1 MINMTTRKSCKMN
14 FIQKILKNTAIA
26 LVLSVLTLVYG
37 CQQGTTL
44 ADNPSP
50 AAKVAIKSTSDPSK
64 VIGEASFSKKQGGM
78 LIEAKINDA
87 PPGKHGFHIHEVGN
101 CGDKGNAAKG
111 HFNPDGVK
119 HGLLKKNGFKNA
131 HAGDLGNITISSDG
145 KGTLSETVP
154 GLTVSGGKYAINGL
168 SVILHE
174 KVDDFGQPVGNA
186 GGRIGC
192 GIIKTSG
199 A

>member
-1 MINMTTRKSCKMN
+1 MTAQPSCNMN
-14 FIQKILKNTAIA
+14 FIQKTIKITAIA
-26 LVLSVLTLVYG
+26 FFLSVLTLVYG
-37 CQQGTTL
+37 CQSEATL
-44 ADNPSP
+44 TDNQTP
-50 AAKVAIKSTSDPSK
+50 AAKAAIKSTSDPSK
-64 VIGEASFSKKQGGM
+64 VIGEASFFNKSGGM
-78 LIEAKINDA
+78 LVEAKINDA

-111 HFNPDGVK
+111 HFNPDKVK
-119 HGLLKKNGFKNA
+119 HGFVPKDGFKNA

-145 KGTLSETVP
+145 KGTLSDTVP
-154 GLTVSGGKYAINGL
+154 GLTLSGPKYAIKGL

-186 GGRIGC
+186 GARLGC
-192 GIIKTSG
+192 GIITTND

>member
-1 MINMTTRKSCKMN
+1 MINMTTRASCNMN
-14 FIQKILKNTAIA
+14 FIQKTIKITAIA
-26 LVLSVLTLVYG
+26 LFLSVLTLTYG
-37 CQQGTTL
+37 CQQGATL
-44 ADNPSP
+44 ADNPAP
-50 AAKVAIKSTSDPSK
+50 VAKVAIKSTSDPSK
-64 VIGEASFSKKQGGM
+64 VIGEASFSKKSGGM
-78 LIEAKINDA
+78 LVEAKINDA

-111 HFNPDGVK
+111 HFNPDKVK
-119 HGLLKKNGFKNA
+119 HGFLPKDGFKNA

-154 GLTVSGGKYAINGL
+154 GLTLSGPKYAIKGL

-174 KVDDFGQPVGNA
+174 KVDDFGQPLGNA

-192 GIIKTSG
+192 GIITTNG

>member
-1 MINMTTRKSCKMN
+1 MS
-14 FIQKILKNTAIA
+14 FIQKSIKITAIA
-26 LVLSVLTLVYG
+26 LFLSVLTLVYG
-37 CQQGTTL
+37 CQQGTTV
-44 ADNPSP
+44 ADNPAP

-64 VIGEASFSKKQGGM
+64 VIGEASFSEAKGGM
-78 LIEAKINDA
+78 LVEAKINNA

-111 HFNPDGVK
+111 HFNPDKVK
-119 HGLLKKNGFKNA
+119 HGFLPKDGFKNA

-145 KGTLSETVP
+145 KGTLNE
-154 GLTVSGGKYAINGL
+154 TVSGLTLSGDKYAIKGL

-174 KVDDFGQPVGNA
+174 KADDFGQPVGNA

-192 GIIKTSG
+192 GIIETTG
-199 A
+199 T

>member
-1 MINMTTRKSCKMN
+1 MN
-14 FIQKILKNTAIA
+14 FIQKTIKITAIA
-26 LVLSVLTLVYG
+26 FFLSVLTLVYG
-37 CQQGTTL
+37 CQPEATL
-44 ADNPSP
+44 TDNQTP
-50 AAKVAIKSTSDPSK
+50 AAKAAIKSTSDPSK
-64 VIGEASFSKKQGGM
+64 VIGEVSFSNTSGGM
-78 LIEAKINDA
+78 LVEAKINDA

-111 HFNPDGVK
+111 HFNPDKVK
-119 HGLLKKNGFKNA
+119 HGFVPKDGFKNA

-154 GLTVSGGKYAINGL
+154 GLTLSGSKYAINSL

-174 KVDDFGQPVGNA
+174 KVDDFGQPLGNA

-192 GIIKTSG
+192 GIITTNG